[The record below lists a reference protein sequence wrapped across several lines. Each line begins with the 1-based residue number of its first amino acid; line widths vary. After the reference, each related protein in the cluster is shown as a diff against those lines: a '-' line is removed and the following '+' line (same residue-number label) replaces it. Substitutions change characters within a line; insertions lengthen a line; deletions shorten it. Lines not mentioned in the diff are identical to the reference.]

1 MKTVRNPNISPV
13 RKRKVQRDLDH
24 GRVAERNI
32 RSQQRTTKTGG
43 KESTN
48 NLWVQGMLWGLPLAI
63 SRY

>member
-1 MKTVRNPNISPV
+1 MKTVRNPNISLV
-13 RKRKVQRDLDH
+13 RKLKVQRDLDH

-32 RSQQRTTKTGG
+32 RAQQKTIKTGG

-48 NLWVQGMLWGLPLAI
+48 DLWVQGMLWGLPLAI